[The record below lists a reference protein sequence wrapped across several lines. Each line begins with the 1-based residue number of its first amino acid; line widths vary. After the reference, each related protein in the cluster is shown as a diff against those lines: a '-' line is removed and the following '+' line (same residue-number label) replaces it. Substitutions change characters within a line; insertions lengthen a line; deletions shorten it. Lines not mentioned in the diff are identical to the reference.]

1 MHAAGQVIR
10 NCSRGDQLQLLS
22 RWVLDGGHGV
32 GVAGE
37 HFVEDL
43 AHIAGVAFVFFG
55 HDVSEHSL
63 HV

>member
-1 MHAAGQVIR
+1 
-10 NCSRGDQLQLLS
+10 
-22 RWVLDGGHGV
+22 
-32 GVAGE
+32 
-37 HFVEDL
+37 VEDL